1 MKINIARVSN
11 WLINIGI
18 VLSIFSFYVVY
29 KTKKCMPAGVCP
41 IDENNKLLYLS
52 IFISLVGLVMS
63 FIPNKK
69 DKISH
74 DGPK

>member
-29 KTKKCMPAGVCP
+29 KTKKSMPAGVCP

-52 IFISLVGLVMS
+52 IFISLV
-63 FIPNKK
+63 
-69 DKISH
+69 
-74 DGPK
+74 